1 MIEVRG
7 PLQGGGE
14 TGALMRTVDWA
25 GTPLGPVERWPQ
37 SLRTAVSILLES
49 RFPMYIAW
57 GPEFV
62 QLYNDGYR
70 PILGSTKHP
79 AAMGRRAAE
88 TFAESWHI
96 IGPMFEDVRRGNAT
110 GAEDWMLPLDRHGYL
125 EECYFT
131 FSYSP
136 IRDES
141 FDVGGVHVTV
151 TETTARALLERRLRL
166 LHDLSEQ
173 TAEARTPEE
182 ACARAARLIE
192 GAGADVPFALFYLLD
207 ADGKV
212 ARLSA
217 AANLAAGGPASP
229 PEIALAPEDPRGW
242 PLSRAIASG
251 ECEVVED
258 LAARFAPLPGGPWP
272 EPARVGLVLPIA
284 RPGQAR
290 PYGVLVAGV
299 SPRRKLDKDYRDFF
313 SLVAAHVATA
323 VTNTRAF
330 EQERRRAQELAE
342 LDRAKTAFFSN
353 VSHEFRT
360 PLTLL
365 LGPAD
370 EALAAGDALAPAD
383 RERWI
388 LVRRN
393 ARRLAKLVNGLL
405 DFARIEAGRA
415 DAAYAPTDLTALT
428 GELASMF
435 SSAFERAH
443 LRLSLDLQ
451 PLGEPVFVDREMW
464 EKIVL
469 NLLSNALKFTFE
481 GEVAVAL
488 RRKGA
493 EVELAV
499 RDTGTGIAADQLPRV
514 FERFHRIGG
523 APARTQEG
531 SGIGLALVQ
540 ELARLHG
547 GRVEVES
554 VAGRGSTF
562 RVFLPLGSA
571 HLPEA
576 RVSARR
582 PQAQSFASAAHFVEE
597 AHQWES
603 RGQSGGQSGD
613 ESGAEPE
620 PPPAAGAHRARILL
634 AEDNADM
641 RQYLSRLL
649 RDRWEVEETAD
660 GLAAL
665 AAIRRRRPDLVLTD
679 AMMPGLDGF
688 GLLRELRQDPE
699 LRALPV
705 VLLSARAGEEA
716 AAEGLGAGANDYL
729 VKPFSARDLLVR
741 VASQLGAAQAARE
754 VQAVVEE
761 ERSRLYMHFMQ
772 APFPI
777 GVLRGPAHV
786 FELANAEALRVWGKT
801 SGIVGK
807 PIAQAMPELVGQ
819 PFIGLLDEVLRTGVA
834 FEGKESLAKLARGPG
849 GALEDVFF
857 NFVYSPL
864 RGRDGSTEGVLVCG
878 FEVTDQVLAR
888 REVERALTEAA
899 RLNAELADAER
910 LFRTMADHL
919 PELAWA
925 AQPDGHIDF
934 YNRRWYEYTG
944 TTFEEMQGW
953 GWKSVHDP
961 AVLPEVTA
969 RWKNSLATGAP
980 FEMEFPL
987 RGAGGEF
994 RWFLTRVNPLR
1005 DAAGRIVRWIGTN
1018 ADIHEQREASRR
1030 TNEFLAMLGHELR
1043 NPLSPILTAIDLM
1056 RMRGRESRELQVIDR
1071 QARHLVRLVDDLL
1084 DVARITR
1091 GRIELKRNPLKLSDV
1106 VATAVEIARPLI
1118 EMHQQTVQLSLQ
1130 GDLILDAD
1138 ATRLAQAIANLITNA
1153 AKYSPTGST
1162 IQVVTGRRGGSA
1174 VIRVRDEGIGIPRDM
1189 LGKVFELFT
1198 QLPQG
1203 KDRSQGGLGLGLAIV
1218 RSLVELH
1225 GGTVT
1230 AQSEGPGKGSEFVI
1244 ELPLPAQ
1251 PAELPA
1257 APGDLASLKPA
1268 RRTRVLVVDDNEDA
1282 VALLSEGLELMGYEV
1297 RTAPDGPTAIRIAAQ
1312 FHPQVGLL
1320 DIGLPGMDGYELAR
1334 KLGPMLPSG
1343 SRLIALSGYGQDSDR
1358 RASKDAGFAL
1368 HLTKPIDLAELH
1380 RALDGAAPPA

>member
-1 MIEVRG
+1 MNEVRG

-14 TGALMRTVDWA
+14 MGALMRTVDWSA
-25 GTPLGPVERWPQ
+25 TPLGPVETWPQ

-57 GPEFV
+57 GAEFV

-96 IGPMFEDVRRGNAT
+96 IRPMFEDVRRGNAT
-110 GAEDWMLPLDRHGYL
+110 FAEDWMLPLDRHGYL
-125 EECYFT
+125 EECTFT

-141 FDVGGVHVTV
+141 FEVGGVHVTV
-151 TETTARALLERRLRL
+151 TETTSRSLLERRLRL

-173 TAEARTPEE
+173 TAEAKTPED
-182 ACARAARLIE
+182 ACARAARVLE
-192 GAGADVPFALFYLLD
+192 GDSADVPFALFYLLD
-207 ADGKV
+207 GEV

-217 AANLAAGGPASP
+217 TANLAPAGPASP
-229 PEIALAPEDPRGW
+229 REVSLSPGDLPGW
-242 PLSRAIASG
+242 PLARVIAKG
-251 ECEVVED
+251 EPCVVDD

-272 EPARVGLVLPIA
+272 EPAREGLVLPIV
-284 RPGQAR
+284 RPGEAR
-290 PYGVLVAGV
+290 PYGVLVAGI
-299 SPRRKLDKDYRDFF
+299 SPRRKLDQNYRHFF

-323 VTNTRAF
+323 VTNARAF

-365 LGPAD
+365 LGPAE
-370 EALAAGDALAPAD
+370 EALAAGETLAPAE
-383 RERWI
+383 RERWT

-393 ARRLAKLVNGLL
+393 ARRLAKLVNTLL

-415 DAAYAPTDLTALT
+415 DAAYAPTDLAALT

-435 SSAFERAH
+435 HSAFDRAKV
-443 LRLSLDLQ
+443 RLTLDLP
-451 PLGEPVFVDREMW
+451 PLDEPVFVDREMW

-488 RRKGA
+488 RRSGSA
-493 EVELAV
+493 VELSV
-499 RDTGTGIAADQLPRV
+499 RDTGTGIAAAELPRL
-514 FERFHRIGG
+514 FDRFHRIGG
-523 APARTQEG
+523 ARGRTQEG

-540 ELARLHG
+540 ELVRLHG
-547 GRVEVES
+547 GRVEAES
-554 VAGRGSTF
+554 VEGRGSTF
-562 RVFLPLGSA
+562 RVTLPLGSA

-576 RVSARR
+576 RVGERPSA
-582 PQAQSFASAAHFVEE
+582 AQGFASAAHFVEE
-597 AHQWES
+597 AQQWS
-603 RGQSGGQSGD
+603 SAGG
-613 ESGAEPE
+613 APE
-620 PPPAAGAHRARILL
+620 AQQPGAGASRPRIVL

-641 RQYLSRLL
+641 RQYLARLL

-660 GLAAL
+660 GLSAL
-665 AAIRRRRPDLVLTD
+665 AAIRRRRPALVLTD
-679 AMMPGLDGF
+679 AMMPELDGF

-699 LRALPV
+699 FRTLPV
-705 VLLSARAGEEA
+705 ILLSARAGEEA
-716 AAEGLGAGANDYL
+716 AAEGLGAGGNDYL

-741 VASQLGAAQAARE
+741 VASQLGAAQVARE
-754 VQAVVEE
+754 VQSVVED

-777 GVLRGPAHV
+777 GVLRGPLHV
-786 FELANAEALRVWGKT
+786 FELANAEALRLWGKT
-801 SGIVGK
+801 NAIVGK

-819 PFIGLLDEVLRTGVA
+819 PFIGFLDEVLRTGVA
-834 FEGKESLAKLARGPG
+834 FEGRESLARLARGPG
-849 GALEDVFF
+849 GALEDVYF

-864 RGRDGSTEGVLVCG
+864 RDASGSTEGVLVCG
-878 FEVTDQVLAR
+878 FEVTDQVVAR
-888 REVERALTEAA
+888 RAVEGALSEAA
-899 RLNAELADAER
+899 RLNGELADAER

-919 PELAWA
+919 PELAWS

-944 TTFEEMQGW
+944 TTFEQMEGW
-953 GWKSVHDP
+953 GWKAVHDP
-961 AVLPEVTA
+961 AVLDEVVA
-969 RWKNSLATGAP
+969 RWRNSLATGTP

-987 RGAGGEF
+987 RAASGEF

-1005 DAAGRIVRWIGTN
+1005 DASGRIVRWIGTN
-1018 ADIHEQREASRR
+1018 ADINEQREASRR
-1030 TNEFLAMLGHELR
+1030 TYEFLAMLGHELR

-1091 GRIELKRNPLKLSDV
+1091 GRIELKKHAFPLSEV
-1106 VATAVEIARPLI
+1106 IATAVEIARPLI
-1118 EMHQQTVQLSLQ
+1118 EMHQHTVHLSLAA
-1130 GDLILDAD
+1130 DLILHAD
-1138 ATRLAQAIANLITNA
+1138 ATRVAQAIANLVTNA
-1153 AKYSPTGST
+1153 AKYSPTGSS
-1162 IQVVTGRRGGSA
+1162 IQVVTERRGDRA
-1174 VIRVRDEGIGIPRDM
+1174 VIRVRDQGIGIPRQM
-1189 LGKVFELFT
+1189 LSRVFDLFT

-1230 AQSEGPGKGSEFVI
+1230 AKSDGPGKGSEFIV
-1244 ELPLPAQ
+1244 ELPLPEQSGAL
-1251 PAELPA
+1251 PPTPRDVLKLVPA
-1257 APGDLASLKPA
+1257 A
-1268 RRTRVLVVDDNEDA
+1268 RTRVLVVDDNEDA
-1282 VALLSEGLELMGYEV
+1282 IALLAEGLEMLGYEV
-1297 RTAPDGPTAIRIAAQ
+1297 RTALDGPSAIRIAKQ
-1312 FHPQVGLL
+1312 FDPQVGLL

-1334 KLGPMLPSG
+1334 KLRPMLSAG
-1343 SRLIALSGYGQDSDR
+1343 TRLIALSGYGQESDR
-1358 RASKDAGFAL
+1358 RASTEAGFAL
-1368 HLTKPIDLAELH
+1368 HLTKPVDLTELQ
-1380 RALDGAAPPA
+1380 RALDGADDRRVKKH

>member
-1 MIEVRG
+1 MVEVRG

-14 TGALMRTVDWA
+14 MGALMRTVDWSA
-25 GTPLGPVERWPQ
+25 TPLGPVEAWPQ

-62 QLYNDGYR
+62 QLYNDSYR
-70 PILGSTKHP
+70 PILGSSKHP
-79 AAMGRRAAE
+79 AAMGGRAAE

-96 IGPMFEDVRRGNAT
+96 IGPMFAEVRRGNAT

-136 IRDES
+136 IRNES
-141 FDVGGVHVTV
+141 FAVGGVHVTV
-151 TETTARALLERRLRL
+151 TETTVRALLERRLRL

-173 TAEARTPEE
+173 TAEAKTPDE
-182 ACARAARLIE
+182 ACARAARVLE
-192 GAGADVPFALFYLLD
+192 GNGADVPFAIFYLLE
-207 ADGKV
+207 GEGRV

-217 AANLAAGGPASP
+217 VANLPAGGPAAP
-229 PEIALAPEDPRGW
+229 REIALSPDGSQGW

-251 ECEVVED
+251 EMEVVDD
-258 LAARFAPLPGGPWP
+258 LAARFPPLPGGPWP
-272 EPARVGLVLPIA
+272 EPARAGLVLPIV
-284 RPGQAR
+284 RPGQERTTGQER
-290 PYGVLVAGV
+290 PYGVLVAGI

-313 SLVAAHVATA
+313 SLVAAHLATA
-323 VTNTRAF
+323 VTNARAF
-330 EQERRRAQELAE
+330 EQERRRAQELAD

-370 EALAAGDALAPAD
+370 EALASGESLPPAD
-383 RERWI
+383 RERWL

-393 ARRLAKLVNGLL
+393 ARRLAKLVNAQL

-415 DAAYAPTDLTALT
+415 DAVYAPTDLAALT

-435 SSAFERAH
+435 RSAFERGGVQ
-443 LRLSLDLQ
+443 LSLDL
-451 PLGEPVFVDREMW
+451 PPVGEPVFVDLEMW

-469 NLLSNALKFTFE
+469 NLLSNALKFTFQ
-481 GEVAVAL
+481 GEVNVAL
-488 RRKGA
+488 VRNA
-493 EVELAV
+493 SEVELTV

-514 FERFHRIGG
+514 FDRYHRIGG
-523 APARTQEG
+523 ARARTQEG

-540 ELARLHG
+540 ELVRLHG
-547 GRVEVES
+547 GRVAAES
-554 VAGRGSTF
+554 VEGRGSTF
-562 RVFLPLGSA
+562 RVTLPLGSA
-571 HLPEA
+571 HLPEGRIGA
-576 RVSARR
+576 RGT
-582 PQAQSFASAAHFVEE
+582 QAQSFASAAHFVEE
-597 AHQWES
+597 AQQWEAG
-603 RGQSGGQSGD
+603 RETVDDRPPDSGV
-613 ESGAEPE
+613 P
-620 PPPAAGAHRARILL
+620 RARILL
-634 AEDNADM
+634 ADDNADM
-641 RQYLSRLL
+641 RQYLARLL
-649 RDRWEVEETAD
+649 RDRWEVEEVAD

-665 AAIRRRRPDLVLTD
+665 EAIRLRKPDLVLTD
-679 AMMPGLDGF
+679 VMMPRLDGF
-688 GLLRELRQDPE
+688 GLLRELRQDS
-699 LRALPV
+699 RFRTLPV
-705 VLLSARAGEEA
+705 MLLSARAGEEA
-716 AAEGLGAGANDYL
+716 AAEGLVAGANDYL

-741 VASQLGAAQAARE
+741 VASQLGAAQTARE

-777 GVLRGPAHV
+777 AVLRGPQHV
-786 FELANAEALRVWGKT
+786 FELANAEALGVWGKT
-801 SGIVGK
+801 SAIVGK
-807 PIAQAMPELVGQ
+807 PIALAMPELVGQ
-819 PFIGLLDEVLRTGVA
+819 PFIGLLDEVLRTGVGV
-834 FEGKESLAKLARGPG
+834 EGKESLARLRRGTG
-849 GALEDVFF
+849 GALEDAWF

-864 RGRDGSTEGVLVCG
+864 RDPNGRTEGVLVCG
-878 FEVTDQVLAR
+878 FEVTGQVAAR
-888 REVERALTEAA
+888 RAVEGALIEAA

-925 AQPDGHIDF
+925 AKPDGHIDF
-934 YNRRWYEYTG
+934 YNHRWYEYTG
-944 TTFEEMQGW
+944 TTFAQMEGW
-953 GWKSVHDP
+953 GWKAVHDP
-961 AVLPEVTA
+961 AMLEEVLA
-969 RWKNSLATGAP
+969 RWRNSLATGTP

-987 RGAGGEF
+987 RSAGGEF

-1005 DAAGRIVRWIGTN
+1005 DSAGRIVRWIGTN
-1018 ADIHEQREASRR
+1018 TDVHEQREASRR

-1056 RMRGRESRELQVIDR
+1056 RMRGHDSRELQVIDR

-1091 GRIELKRNPLKLSDV
+1091 GRIELKRHPFQLSKV
-1106 VATAVEIARPLI
+1106 VATAVEIARPQI
-1118 EMHQQTVQLSLQ
+1118 EMHQQTVHLSLRA
-1130 GDLILDAD
+1130 DLRLNAD
-1138 ATRLAQAIANLITNA
+1138 ATRVAQAIANLVTNA
-1153 AKYSPTGST
+1153 AKYSPTGSV
-1162 IQVVTGRRGGSA
+1162 IHVVTERQGDRA
-1174 VIRVRDEGIGIPRDM
+1174 VIRVRDQGIGIPKQM
-1189 LGKVFELFT
+1189 LSEVFELFT

-1230 AQSEGPGKGSEFVI
+1230 AKSDGPGKGSEFVI
-1244 ELPLPAQ
+1244 ELPLPEL
-1251 PAELPA
+1251 PAELPEVA
-1257 APGDLASLKPA
+1257 DGPTTLAPA
-1268 RRTRVLVVDDNEDA
+1268 RRTRVLLVDDNEDA
-1282 VALLSEGLELMGYEV
+1282 VELLAEGLEFLGYEV
-1297 RTAPDGPTAIRIAAQ
+1297 RTATDGPSAIRIAEQ

-1334 KLGPMLPSG
+1334 KLRPVLPSG

-1358 RASKDAGFAL
+1358 RASQEAGFEL
-1368 HLTKPIDLAELH
+1368 HLTKPVDLAELQ
-1380 RALDGAAPPA
+1380 RALEGTALGR

>member
-1 MIEVRG
+1 MPELMG

-14 TGALMRTVDWA
+14 MGALMRTIDWSA
-25 GTPLGPVERWPQ
+25 TPLGRVQAWPQ
-37 SLRTAVSILLES
+37 SLRTAVSILLEN

-96 IGPMFEDVRRGNAT
+96 IGPMFEDVRHGNAT
-110 GAEDWMLPLDRHGYL
+110 GAEDWMLPLDRDGYL

-141 FDVGGVHVTV
+141 FEVGGVLVTV
-151 TETTARALLERRLRL
+151 TETTVRALLERRLRV
-166 LHDLSEQ
+166 LHALSEQ
-173 TAEARTPEE
+173 TAEAKTPDE
-182 ACARAARLIE
+182 ACARAARVLD
-192 GAGADVPFALFYLLD
+192 ADSADVPFALFYLLD
-207 ADGKV
+207 GEV

-217 AANLAAGGPASP
+217 ASQLKAGGTAAPK
-229 PEIALAPEDPRGW
+229 EIALARDDPRGW
-242 PLSRAIASG
+242 PLAKAIASG
-251 ECEVVED
+251 EGQVVDD
-258 LAARFAPLPGGPWP
+258 LAARFGALPGSHWP
-272 EPARVGLVLPIA
+272 EPAQQGLVLPIA
-284 RPGQAR
+284 RPGQER

-313 SLVAAHVATA
+313 SLVAGHVATA
-323 VTNTRAF
+323 ITNARAF

-342 LDRAKTAFFSN
+342 IDRAKTAFFSN

-365 LGPAD
+365 LGPAE
-370 EALAAGDALAPAD
+370 EALASGETLPPAE
-383 RERWI
+383 RERWL

-393 ARRLAKLVNGLL
+393 ARRLGKLVNALL

-415 DAAYAPTDLTALT
+415 DAAYAPTDLAALT
-428 GELASMF
+428 GELVSMF
-435 SSAFERAH
+435 RSSFERAKV
-443 LRLSLDLQ
+443 RLTLDLP

-481 GEVAVAL
+481 GEVALVL
-488 RRKGA
+488 RRNGA
-493 EVELAV
+493 AAELTV
-499 RDTGTGIAADQLPRV
+499 RDTGTGISAAELPRL
-514 FERFHRIGG
+514 FDRFHRISG
-523 APARTQEG
+523 ARARTQEG

-540 ELARLHG
+540 ELVRLHG
-547 GRVEVES
+547 GRVEAES
-554 VAGRGSTF
+554 VEGRGSTF
-562 RVFLPLGSA
+562 RVSLPLGSA
-571 HLPEA
+571 HLPEE
-576 RVSARR
+576 RVGEL
-582 PQAQSFASAAHFVEE
+582 PTQAQGFASAAHFVEE
-597 AHQWES
+597 AQQWEP
-603 RGQSGGQSGD
+603 
-613 ESGAEPE
+613 GAEPTE
-620 PPPAAGAHRARILL
+620 QQPSSDGAPRARILL

-641 RQYLSRLL
+641 RQYLARLL

-660 GLAAL
+660 GLSAL
-665 AAIRRRRPDLVLTD
+665 EAIRRRRPDLVLSD
-679 AMMPGLDGF
+679 VMMPRLDGF
-688 GLLRELRQDPE
+688 GLLRELRKDPE
-699 LRALPV
+699 LRTLPV
-705 VLLSARAGEEA
+705 MLLSARAGEEA
-716 AAEGLGAGANDYL
+716 VAEGLGAGANDYL

-741 VASQLGAAQAARE
+741 VASQLGAAQAAAEGRS
-754 VQAVVEE
+754 VLEE
-761 ERSRLYMHFMQ
+761 ERSRLYRHFVQ

-777 GVLRGPAHV
+777 GVLRGPQHV

-801 SGIVGK
+801 SAIVGK

-834 FEGKESLAKLARGPG
+834 FEGKESLARLSRGSD
-849 GALEDVFF
+849 GALDNVYF

-864 RGRDGSTEGVLVCG
+864 LDREGRTEGVLVCG
-878 FEVTDQVLAR
+878 FEITDQVVAR
-888 REVERALTEAA
+888 RAVESALSEAA
-899 RLNAELADAER
+899 RLNGELADAER
-910 LFRTMADHL
+910 MFRTMADNL
-919 PELAWA
+919 PELAWS

-944 TTFEEMQGW
+944 TTFEQMQGW
-953 GWKSVHDP
+953 GWKAVHDP
-961 AVLPEVTA
+961 AVLDEVVA
-969 RWKNSLATGAP
+969 RWRNSLATGAS

-987 RGAGGEF
+987 RSAHGEF

-1030 TNEFLAMLGHELR
+1030 TYEFLAMLGHELR

-1071 QARHLVRLVDDLL
+1071 QARHLARLVDDLL

-1091 GRIELKRNPLKLSDV
+1091 GRIELKRHPFQLSEV
-1106 VATAVEIARPLI
+1106 IATAVETARPQI
-1118 EMHQQTVQLSLQ
+1118 ELHQQTVHLSLRA
-1130 GDLILDAD
+1130 DLILDAD
-1138 ATRLAQAIANLITNA
+1138 ATRVAQAIANLLTNA
-1153 AKYSPTGST
+1153 AKYSPPKSA
-1162 IQVVTGRRGGSA
+1162 IHVVTERRGDRA
-1174 VIRVRDEGIGIPRDM
+1174 VIRVRDQGIGIPKPM
-1189 LGKVFELFT
+1189 LGQVFELFT

-1230 AQSEGPGKGSEFVI
+1230 AKSDGPGKGSEFIV
-1244 ELPLPAQ
+1244 ELPLPED
-1251 PAELPA
+1251 PEVMPETPRDVLKL
-1257 APGDLASLKPA
+1257 APVA
-1268 RRTRVLVVDDNEDA
+1268 RTRVLVVDDNEDA
-1282 VALLSEGLELMGYEV
+1282 VALLAEGLELLGYEV
-1297 RTAPDGPTAIRIAAQ
+1297 RTACDGPNAIRIAEQ

-1334 KLGPMLPSG
+1334 KLRPVLPKE

-1358 RASKDAGFAL
+1358 RASAEAGFAL
-1368 HLTKPIDLAELH
+1368 HLIKPVDLTELQSALEGGGG
-1380 RALDGAAPPA
+1380 RAIKH

>member
-1 MIEVRG
+1 MSKHYEHTRMVEPRG
-7 PLQGGGE
+7 PLHGGGE
-14 TGALMRTVDWA
+14 MGALMRTVDWS
-25 GTPLGPVERWPQ
+25 GTPLGPVDAWPQ

-62 QLYNDGYR
+62 QIYNDGYR

-79 AAMGRRAAE
+79 AAMGRRAGE

-96 IGPMFEDVRRGNAT
+96 IGPMFEEVRRGNAT

-125 EECYFT
+125 EECTFT

-136 IRDES
+136 IRDER
-141 FDVGGVHVTV
+141 FEVGGVHVTV
-151 TETTARALLERRLRL
+151 TETTVRALLERRLRL

-173 TAEARTPEE
+173 TAEAKTPDE
-182 ACARAARLIE
+182 ACARAAQVLE
-192 GAGADVPFALFYLLD
+192 GDSADVPFALFYLLD
-207 ADGKV
+207 GEHNV

-217 AANLAAGGPASP
+217 AANLPPGGPASQR
-229 PEIALAPEDPRGW
+229 EIALAPDSAQGW

-251 ECEVVED
+251 EAELVSD
-258 LAARFAPLPGGPWP
+258 LAARFVALPGGPWP
-272 EPARVGLVLPIA
+272 EPAQAGLVLPIA

-313 SLVAAHVATA
+313 SLVASHVATA
-323 VTNTRAF
+323 VTNARAF
-330 EQERRRAQELAE
+330 EQERRRAQELAA

-360 PLTLL
+360 PLALL

-370 EALAAGDALAPAD
+370 EALASADALSPLE
-383 RERWI
+383 RERWL

-415 DAAYAPTDLTALT
+415 EAAYAPTDLAALT

-435 SSAFERAH
+435 RSAFERAKV
-443 LRLSLDLQ
+443 RLSLDL
-451 PLGEPVFVDREMW
+451 PPVGEPVFVDAEMW

-481 GEVAVAL
+481 GEVTVAL
-488 RRKGA
+488 RRKGD
-493 EVELAV
+493 EIELAV
-499 RDTGTGIAADQLPRV
+499 RDTGTGIAADQLPHV
-514 FERFHRIGG
+514 FDRFHRVSG
-523 APARTQEG
+523 ARARTMEG

-547 GRVEVES
+547 GRAEASS
-554 VAGRGSTF
+554 VAGSGSTF
-562 RVFLPLGSA
+562 RVTLPLGSA
-571 HLPEA
+571 HLPEG
-576 RVSARR
+576 RLGARR
-582 PQAQSFASAAHFVEE
+582 TTQTLGSAAHFVEE
-597 AHQWES
+597 VQQWET
-603 RGQSGGQSGD
+603 GK
-613 ESGAEPE
+613 EPLE
-620 PPPAAGAHRARILL
+620 DQPPRPVGPRARILL
-634 AEDNADM
+634 ADDNADM
-641 RQYLSRLL
+641 RQYLARLL
-649 RDRWEVEETAD
+649 RDRWEVEVVAD
-660 GLAAL
+660 GRAAL
-665 AAIRRRRPDLVLTD
+665 EAIRLRKPDLVLAD
-679 AMMPGLDGF
+679 VMMPGLDGF
-688 GLLRELRQDPE
+688 GLLRELRKDPQF
-699 LRALPV
+699 RALPV

-716 AAEGLGAGANDYL
+716 AAEGLSAGANDYL

-741 VASQLGAAQAARE
+741 VASQLGAAQTAHE

-777 GVLRGPAHV
+777 GVLRGPQHV
-786 FELANAEALRVWGKT
+786 FELANPEALRVWGKT
-801 SGIVGK
+801 SAIVGK
-807 PIAQAMPELVGQ
+807 PVAQAMPELVGQ

-834 FEGKESLAKLARGPG
+834 FEGRESLARMARGPG
-849 GALEDVFF
+849 GALEDAWF
-857 NFVYSPL
+857 NFVYAPL
-864 RGRDGSTEGVLVCG
+864 RDASGRAEGVLVCG
-878 FEVTDQVLAR
+878 FEVTDQVVAR
-888 REVERALTEAA
+888 RAVEGALTEAA

-944 TTFEEMQGW
+944 TDFAQMEGW
-953 GWKSVHDP
+953 GWKAVHDP
-961 AVLPEVTA
+961 AVLDEVLA
-969 RWKNSLATGAP
+969 RWRNSLATGTP

-987 RGAGGEF
+987 RGADGKF

-1005 DAAGRIVRWIGTN
+1005 DASGRIARWIGTN
-1018 ADIHEQREASRR
+1018 TDIHEQRESSRR

-1056 RMRGRESRELQVIDR
+1056 RMRGHESRELQVIDR

-1091 GRIELKRNPLKLSDV
+1091 GRIELKRHPFQLSDAI
-1106 VATAVEIARPLI
+1106 ATAVEIARPQI
-1118 EMHQQTVQLSLQ
+1118 ELHQQTVHLSLHAE
-1130 GDLILDAD
+1130 LVLHAD
-1138 ATRLAQAIANLITNA
+1138 ATRVAQAIANLVTNA
-1153 AKYSPTGST
+1153 AKYSPPGSA
-1162 IQVVTGRRGGSA
+1162 IHVVTERRGGFA
-1174 VIRVRDEGIGIPRDM
+1174 VIRVRDQGIGIPKDM
-1189 LGKVFELFT
+1189 LGKVFDLFT

-1230 AQSEGPGKGSEFVI
+1230 AKSDGPGKGSEFVV
-1244 ELPLPAQ
+1244 ELPLPAK

-1257 APGDLASLKPA
+1257 TPDDVPKLSTTP
-1268 RRTRVLVVDDNEDA
+1268 RTRVLVVDDNEDA
-1282 VALLSEGLELMGYEV
+1282 VALLSEGLELLGYEV
-1297 RTAPDGPTAIRIAAQ
+1297 RTACDGPSAIRIAGQ
-1312 FHPQVGLL
+1312 FHPQIGLL

-1334 KLGPMLPSG
+1334 KLRPVLPSG
-1343 SRLIALSGYGQDSDR
+1343 SRLIALSGYGQESDR
-1358 RASKDAGFAL
+1358 RASKEAGFAL
-1368 HLTKPIDLAELH
+1368 HLTKPVDLTELQ
-1380 RALDGAAPPA
+1380 RALEGTPHVV

>member
-1 MIEVRG
+1 MAEARG

-14 TGALMRTVDWA
+14 MGALMRTIDWSA
-25 GTPLGPVERWPQ
+25 TPLGPVEGWPQ
-37 SLRTAVSILLES
+37 SLRTAVSMVLES

-96 IGPMFEDVRRGNAT
+96 IGPMFADVRRGNAT

-141 FDVGGVHVTV
+141 FEVGGVLVTV

-173 TAEARTPEE
+173 TAEAKTPED
-182 ACARAARLIE
+182 ACARAARVLE
-192 GAGADVPFALFYLLD
+192 SDSADVPFALFYLLD
-207 ADGKV
+207 GEV

-217 AANLAAGGPASP
+217 AANLPPGGPASAR
-229 PEIALAPEDPRGW
+229 EIALENARGW
-242 PLSRAIASG
+242 PILRAIESG
-251 ECEVVED
+251 EPQVVDD
-258 LAARFAPLPGGPWP
+258 LAARFLALPGGPWP
-272 EPARVGLVLPIA
+272 EPAQAGLVLPIA
-284 RPGQAR
+284 RPGEAR
-290 PYGVLVAGV
+290 PYGVLVAGL
-299 SPRRKLDKDYRDFF
+299 SPRRKLDQDYRDFF
-313 SLVAAHVATA
+313 SLVAAHLATA
-323 VTNTRAF
+323 VTNARAF

-365 LGPAD
+365 LGPAE
-370 EALAAGDALAPAD
+370 EALLSGDALPPVE
-383 RERWI
+383 RERWL

-393 ARRLAKLVNGLL
+393 ARRLAKLVNALL

-415 DAAYAPTDLTALT
+415 DAAYAPTDLAALT

-435 SSAFERAH
+435 RSAFERARV
-443 LRLSLDLQ
+443 RLSVDL
-451 PLGEPVFVDREMW
+451 PPVGEPVFVDREMW

-488 RRKGA
+488 RRVDSA
-493 EVELAV
+493 VELSV
-499 RDTGTGIAADQLPRV
+499 RDTGTGIPEAELPRL
-514 FERFHRIGG
+514 FDRFHRIGG
-523 APARTQEG
+523 ARGRTQEG

-540 ELARLHG
+540 ELVRLHG
-547 GRVEVES
+547 GRVEASSVE
-554 VAGRGSTF
+554 GRGSTF
-562 RVFLPLGSA
+562 RVTLPLGSA
-571 HLPEA
+571 HLPEG
-576 RVSARR
+576 RVGKRPAD
-582 PQAQSFASAAHFVEE
+582 PQASASAAFVEE
-597 AHQWES
+597 AQQWQAGEETVEA
-603 RGQSGGQSGD
+603 QPP
-613 ESGAEPE
+613 GASAP
-620 PPPAAGAHRARILL
+620 RARILL

-641 RQYLSRLL
+641 RRYLARLL

-660 GLAAL
+660 GRSAL
-665 AAIRRRRPDLVLTD
+665 EAIRRRKPDLVLAD
-679 AMMPGLDGF
+679 VMMPELDGF
-688 GLLRELRQDPE
+688 GLLRELRKDPQF
-699 LRALPV
+699 RTLPV

-741 VASQLGAAQAARE
+741 VASQLGAAQAASE
-754 VQAVVEE
+754 VQSVIEE
-761 ERSRLYMHFMQ
+761 ERARLYMHFMQ

-777 GVLRGPAHV
+777 AVLRGPAHV
-786 FELANAEALRVWGKT
+786 FELANSEALRVWGKT
-801 SGIVGK
+801 SDIVGK
-807 PIAQAMPELVGQ
+807 PILRAMPELLGQ
-819 PFIGLLDEVLRTGVA
+819 PFIGLLDGVLRTGVA
-834 FEGKESLAKLARGPG
+834 FEGKESLARLARGPG
-849 GALEDVFF
+849 GALQDVYF

-864 RGRDGSTEGVLVCG
+864 RDRDGRAEGVLVCG
-878 FEVTDQVLAR
+878 FEVSDQVVAR
-888 REVERALTEAA
+888 RALEAALTEAA
-899 RLNAELADAER
+899 RLNGELADAEG

-919 PELAWA
+919 PELAWS

-944 TTFEEMQGW
+944 TSFEQMAGW
-953 GWKSVHDP
+953 GWKAVHDP
-961 AVLPEVTA
+961 AIIDEVMA
-969 RWKNSLATGAP
+969 RWRNSLATGTP

-987 RGAGGEF
+987 RGAKGEF

-1018 ADIHEQREASRR
+1018 TDVNEQREASRH

-1056 RMRGRESRELQVIDR
+1056 RLRGSDSRELQVIDR

-1091 GRIELKRNPLKLSDV
+1091 GRIELKRQPCLLSEV
-1106 VATAVEIARPLI
+1106 IATAVEIARPQI
-1118 EMHQQTVQLSLQ
+1118 EIHQQTMHLSLQ
-1130 GDLILDAD
+1130 ADLILDAD
-1138 ATRLAQAIANLITNA
+1138 ATRVAQAIANLVTNA
-1153 AKYSPTGST
+1153 AKYSPDGSAIHVIT
-1162 IQVVTGRRGGSA
+1162 ERRGGRA
-1174 VIRVRDEGIGIPRDM
+1174 VIRVRDQGIGIPRMM
-1189 LGKVFELFT
+1189 LAQVFELFT

-1225 GGTVT
+1225 GGTVR
-1230 AQSEGPGKGSEFVI
+1230 AMSEGPGKGSEFVV
-1244 ELPLPAQ
+1244 ELPLPERPGA
-1251 PAELPA
+1251 PATPRDVLKLAPA
-1257 APGDLASLKPA
+1257 A
-1268 RRTRVLVVDDNEDA
+1268 RTRVLVVDDNEDA
-1282 VALLSEGLELMGYEV
+1282 VALLAEGLELLGYEV
-1297 RTAPDGPTAIRIAAQ
+1297 RTAPDGPSAIRIAEQ

-1334 KLGPMLPSG
+1334 RLRPVIPPG
-1343 SRLIALSGYGQDSDR
+1343 SRLIALSGYGQESDR
-1358 RASKDAGFAL
+1358 RASAEAGFAL
-1368 HLTKPIDLAELH
+1368 HLTKPVDLTDLQH
-1380 RALDGAAPPA
+1380 ALEGTTAKPPAPS